1 MAAYN
6 FPRLPKK
13 EYTAG
18 NIFGMSFCDRINI
31 NVQVIHPPTQVL
43 YDLRISC
50 DTKVSIADLCTL
62 LGKELEGRLK
72 SGDWLLYYHGKR
84 LDRTKT
90 LASLGIVDDSVF
102 TFEQALCLL
111 DIIDFSK

>member
-6 FPRLPKK
+6 FPQTPKK
-13 EYTAG
+13 GIYAG

-31 NVQVIHPPTQVL
+31 NVQVITYPRDPRKSF

-62 LGKELEGRLK
+62 LGKELEGRL
-72 SGDWLLYYHGKR
+72 
-84 LDRTKT
+84 
-90 LASLGIVDDSVF
+90 
-102 TFEQALCLL
+102 
-111 DIIDFSK
+111 